1 MHGCKCRRPADGGAG
16 VALGVPRAG
25 DESKP
30 SYISAAACMHEPSS
44 RASPCMG
51 INKIL
56 AGGGHKERHMAL
68 LARAAMQMQMHGNPS
83 KTADDLRAVLLLAPR
98 CAALLCVTANASQ
111 CHLCGGA
118 LASQPQFLWYYCQT
132 ADRDFICEG
141 APGYPVS
148 SVVLV

>member
-1 MHGCKCRRPADGGAG
+1 MQMAGRWSGRG

-44 RASPCMG
+44 RASPWEL
-51 INKIL
+51 IRFWRE
-56 AGGGHKERHMAL
+56 GGHKERHMAL

-118 LASQPQFLWYYCQT
+118 LASQPQFQWYYCQT

-148 SVVLV
+148 SVV